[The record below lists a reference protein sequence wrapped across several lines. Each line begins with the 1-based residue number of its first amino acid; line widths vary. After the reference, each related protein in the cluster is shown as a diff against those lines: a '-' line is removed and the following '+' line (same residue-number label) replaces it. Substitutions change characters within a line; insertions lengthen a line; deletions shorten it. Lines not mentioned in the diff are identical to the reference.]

1 MQIYSAGDQTDRKRL
16 VILQQLLTSI
26 FNVFYRPN
34 VL

>member
-1 MQIYSAGDQTDRKRL
+1 MQIYSDGDQTDPKGL
-16 VILQQLLTSI
+16 VIFQQLLTSI